1 MPIEL
6 SSDDIETL
14 KDVFNGYGCDCPDG
28 DTNKIQ
34 ALAERL
40 GIWKSIEPLTEDQ
53 LKRNE
58 EFRNSAFG
66 KQISE
71 MFTLSNKYI
80 RELSLNIIK
89 PTYSFTAGPQWLDK
103 FDNKDT
109 LKIKLPNDF
118 IIIDKKVLNENDDKT
133 KE

>member
-6 SSDDIETL
+6 SSDDIEIL

-40 GIWKSIEPLTEDQ
+40 EIWKPIEPLTEDQ

-58 EFRNSAFG
+58 EFRSSTFG

-80 RELSLNIIK
+80 RKLSLDIIK
-89 PTYSFTAGPQWLDK
+89 PTYSFTAGSQWLDE
-103 FDNKDT
+103 FDNKDAKIGTT

-118 IIIDKKVLNENDDKT
+118 SIIDKK
-133 KE
+133 